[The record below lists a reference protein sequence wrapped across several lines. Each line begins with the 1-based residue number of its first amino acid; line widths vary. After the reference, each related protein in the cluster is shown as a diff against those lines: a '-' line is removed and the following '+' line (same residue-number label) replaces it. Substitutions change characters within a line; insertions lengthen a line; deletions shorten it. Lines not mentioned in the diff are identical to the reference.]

1 MAPPNSY
8 IHVEDFATGADLV
21 SYLDYLDKNE
31 TAYLEYHQWRR
42 MEPKENGYLG
52 VGAQMPCDLCQEV
65 KRRKAAGWPKRMIK
79 SVGSYWWINIHD
91 QNCTNHK
98 PAPEWILKYPPVS
111 MKKTY
116 DELPRSP

>member
-52 VGAQMPCDLCQEV
+52 VGAHRCPVIYV
-65 KRRKAAGWPKRMIK
+65 KKLNEEKQQDGQK
-79 SVGSYWWINIHD
+79 G
-91 QNCTNHK
+91 
-98 PAPEWILKYPPVS
+98 
-111 MKKTY
+111 
-116 DELPRSP
+116 